1 MSCLT
6 SCARRAEFRHPVQR
20 SGLAIRSCDRVER
33 SGSAIEQQQRL
44 TRRRG
49 GTENLVA
56 GLQRTRPRKK
66 RRTLWELRERT
77 CSLHSFFC
85 SLNNADSDDVALCN
99 AGTVSY
105 CCRFSAARRLRVRG
119 VQLPSRWLA
128 ALPFLGGTVAPC
140 ERCLVAVSS
149 APQCSPS
156 ETRHGFAGLHTRET
170 STKKEPPGLAGG
182 LYRRGE
188 ALAEIGL
195 RHAPQN
201 PWTAG

>member
-1 MSCLT
+1 MGEHAAFT
-6 SCARRAEFRHPVQR
+6 AFH
-20 SGLAIRSCDRVER
+20 
-33 SGSAIEQQQRL
+33 
-44 TRRRG
+44 
-49 GTENLVA
+49 
-56 GLQRTRPRKK
+56 
-66 RRTLWELRERT
+66 
-77 CSLHSFFC
+77 F
-85 SLNNADSDDVALCN
+85 LNNSDSVDVALCD
-99 AGTVSY
+99 AVTLSY
-105 CCRFSAARRLRVRG
+105 RCRSFALPRRRVRG
-119 VQLPSRWLA
+119 VQLPSRRLA

-149 APQCSPS
+149 AAQCSPS
-156 ETRHGFAGLHTRET
+156 ETRHGFAGLHTREV